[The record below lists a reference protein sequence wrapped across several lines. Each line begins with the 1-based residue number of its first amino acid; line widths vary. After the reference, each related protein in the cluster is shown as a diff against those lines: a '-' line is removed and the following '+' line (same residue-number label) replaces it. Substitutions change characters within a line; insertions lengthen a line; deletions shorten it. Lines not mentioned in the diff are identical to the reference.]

1 MAPLASLKAVW
12 TAGFIFAKVQASFCG
27 RRIETPEL
35 AETIMKSPS
44 VKFPLLAAIAV
55 AAFLAPGLAPS
66 AEPKILRFAF
76 QGELKSVDP
85 YQINESFSLS
95 VNGAVYEGLI
105 RRGPDLRIEPCLATS
120 WEVLDPLH
128 WRFHLRKGVKFH
140 DGQDFT
146 ADDVIFSV
154 HRVLSPGSDLKGV
167 VPADAEVVKVDD
179 YTVDFLLK
187 TANPLL
193 INQWD
198 TWGIF
203 SKSWSE
209 AHGATEATAMN
220 ATTPPYAGLHA
231 NGTGPFILVSHEPG
245 VKTVWKRNPDWW
257 DKPRHN
263 LDEVVF
269 TPIPNAATRVAA
281 LLSGEIDWMDPVPLN
296 DQARV
301 NANPGTEVLAGPE
314 VRTIFLGMDQ
324 TRDELGHSSVKG
336 KNPFKD
342 VRVRKAFY
350 QAIDEDA
357 INKKVMRG
365 QATPTA
371 VMIAPSLFS
380 LSKDFH
386 RFPFDPEASKKL
398 LADAGYPDGFEVQ
411 LDCPNDR
418 YVNDEQ
424 ICQAVVGMLARVGVK
439 VDLNAEP
446 KSKFFASISAAGGY
460 DSSFYLLGWTPTTLE
475 SFNVFQYIMGCRDS
489 EDELGRQQR
498 GRLLQPEGRRARP
511 QGAGGAGRG
520 EARRDLRRSLA
531 NLAGRRRQLHPVAPA
546 GAGLGRIQDDACGS
560 AAEQF
565 LSLRLGHE
573 GLTGGRAPMTPIRA
587 WRPCAGNR
595 QGRAG
600 RRQRP

>member
-1 MAPLASLKAVW
+1 M
-12 TAGFIFAKVQASFCG
+12 
-27 RRIETPEL
+27 
-35 AETIMKSPS
+35 
-44 VKFPLLAAIAV
+44 
-55 AAFLAPGLAPS
+55 
-66 AEPKILRFAF
+66 
-76 QGELKSVDP
+76 
-85 YQINESFSLS
+85 
-95 VNGAVYEGLI
+95 
-105 RRGPDLRIEPCLATS
+105 
-120 WEVLDPLH
+120 
-128 WRFHLRKGVKFH
+128 
-140 DGQDFT
+140 
-146 ADDVIFSV
+146 
-154 HRVLSPGSDLKGV
+154 
-167 VPADAEVVKVDD
+167 KVDD

-187 TANPLL
+187 SPDPLL
-193 INQWD
+193 INEWES
-198 TWGIF
+198 WGIF

-245 VKTVWKRNPDWW
+245 VKTVWKRNPNWW
-257 DKPRHN
+257 DKPRFN
-263 LDEVVF
+263 IDEVVF

-314 VRTIFLGMDQ
+314 IRTIFLGMDQ
-324 TRDELGHSSVKG
+324 SHDELGHSNVKG

-350 QAIDEDA
+350 QAIDEEA

-371 VMIAPSLFS
+371 LMIAPSLFS

-386 RFPFDPEASKKL
+386 RLPFDPAQSKKL
-398 LADAGYPDGFEVQ
+398 LAEAGYPDGFEVQ
-411 LDCPNDR
+411 MDCPNDR

-475 SFNVFQYIMGCRDS
+475 SFNVFQYIMGCRDPKTIGAATTS
-489 EDELGRQQR
+489 ATIAI
-498 GRLLQPEGRRARP
+498 RRSTRWRAPPCRSRTKRS
-511 QGAGGAGRG
+511 ATRFS
-520 EARRDLRRSLA
+520 LSLA
-531 NLAGRRRQLHPVAPA
+531 NVVVRRRRLYSAASA
-546 GAGLGRIQDDACGS
+546 GAGLGRFEVHPRDS
-560 AAEQF
+560 AAGQ
-565 LSLRLGHE
+565 LLHLRLGHE
-573 GLTGGRAPMTPIRA
+573 GLT
-587 WRPCAGNR
+587 
-595 QGRAG
+595 RAG
-600 RRQRP
+600 RR